1 MKWLVVATAVISL
14 LLGSIDVS
22 SAQEPKVPSPPVGPA
37 QPGGPPIGVP
47 MSSGALISLL
57 GTLSRID
64 PSTPSTPQAPY
75 PMFQLLGPSILGNA
89 PANPEAMGNLLLL
102 QGELMI
108 KMGEVLMKYGQMMV
122 EKGK

>member
-1 MKWLVVATAVISL
+1 MKWLVVATAVSSL
-14 LLGSIDVS
+14 LLGSIGVS
-22 SAQEPKVPSPPVGPA
+22 SAEETKVPPPPVGPV

-57 GTLSRID
+57 GILSRTD
-64 PSTPSTPQAPY
+64 TLTTSTPQAPY
-75 PMFQLLGPSILGNA
+75 PMFQLLGPSVVGNA
-89 PANPEAMGNLLLL
+89 PANPEAIGNLLLL

-122 EKGK
+122 ERGR